1 MKFLNLGS
9 KIKKTML
16 CVFFSSYVL
25 RNERKESST
34 TQTSFLML
42 QAKRA
47 NSSARLGLS
56 SIKLSKE
63 AKGALSLSVSNSRK
77 L

>member
-1 MKFLNLGS
+1 
-9 KIKKTML
+9 
-16 CVFFSSYVL
+16 
-25 RNERKESST
+25 
-34 TQTSFLML
+34 ML